1 MKILLT
7 GGGTGGH
14 FYPLI
19 AVAEEINKIVKEE
32 KLLTVELFYMSDSP
46 HDTNMLLENNIEFI
60 KIPAGKMRR
69 YFSILNFFDLFKTIS
84 GIIKSTV
91 KLFNLYPDIIF
102 SKGAYTSFPVLFAAR
117 LLKIPVFIHESD
129 SVPGRTNIWAG
140 KFAKRIAVSYP
151 EASTFFDSS
160 KVAITGNPVRRDIG
174 LLENKQKAKQFLN
187 LAEDI
192 PTLLILGGSLGAKII
207 NEQILNI
214 LPQLVSKYY
223 VIHQAGKNNI
233 EEILRTADVIL
244 EGNNNKNRYRAYDYL
259 DNLNMTMSAGA
270 SDLIISRA
278 GSTIFEIANWG
289 IPSIIIP
296 ITESNGNHQR
306 KNAYSYARSGGSVVI
321 EESNLSPN
329 ILLSEV
335 ERILSD
341 KNIIQK
347 MSDGAKSF
355 VKINSANI
363 IAKEILALGLQHE
376 K

>member
-1 MKILLT
+1 
-7 GGGTGGH
+7 
-14 FYPLI
+14 
-19 AVAEEINKIVKEE
+19 
-32 KLLTVELFYMSDSP
+32 
-46 HDTNMLLENNIEFI
+46 
-60 KIPAGKMRR
+60 
-69 YFSILNFFDLFKTIS
+69 
-84 GIIKSTV
+84 
-91 KLFNLYPDIIF
+91 
-102 SKGAYTSFPVLFAAR
+102 
-117 LLKIPVFIHESD
+117 
-129 SVPGRTNIWAG
+129 
-140 KFAKRIAVSYP
+140 
-151 EASTFFDSS
+151 
-160 KVAITGNPVRRDIG
+160 
-174 LLENKQKAKQFLN
+174 
-187 LAEDI
+187 I

-233 EEILRTADVIL
+233 DEILRTADVIL

-363 IAKEILALGLQHE
+363 IAKEILALGLQHDS
-376 K
+376 